1 MGFLDK
7 VKGFFKPSET
17 EETQTDEARVT
28 ETGRVLDDHPSAKIT
43 PGKLK
48 SILEDAENGDIQAQH
63 QLFMDIEEQDSSI
76 AANMMTRKRS
86 VLTLDWRIIEPRNAT
101 PAEEKLQAEIDELF
115 HQYPNLEDLFVDLM
129 DAVGHGFAALEIQWA
144 QVDGKWIPKG
154 FKPCPQSWFNLDKHD
169 NLLLRTPDN
178 PTGEPLRPFG
188 WVVHRHKSRSTQLA
202 RDGLYRTLAWLYMY
216 KHYSVRDFAEFLEL
230 YGMPIRIGKYGA
242 GATHKEKQTLLRA
255 LAEIGHNA
263 AGIMPESMQIELHNV
278 ATGTSAGNNPF
289 LQMVDWCEKSI
300 ARLILG
306 QTLTSGADGKSSTN
320 ALGNVHNEV
329 RRDLMISDAKQI
341 AQTITQ
347 QIILPYLQ
355 INVDP
360 NIAPHRVPYF
370 EFDTKEYDDLSV
382 LAEALPK
389 LVQIGV
395 KVPESWARD
404 KLGIPEAQEDD
415 ELLKPFQSAVKT
427 DLNEEK
433 TPKKTTALSSQSS
446 AAHVVGCQCDGCL
459 GKKVVALSKTS
470 EERDEQA
477 WLDESLD
484 EALEQVDFNQQLDPM
499 VQKAVRVM
507 LSCHSYEEAQ
517 EKLATLYPELTSKA
531 HHEYLT
537 RAVFLAELLGV
548 SNAKTKP

>member
-1 MGFLDK
+1 MGFIDK
-7 VKGFFKPSET
+7 VKNLLKGNET
-17 EETQTDEARVT
+17 EPTQTDDAEVT
-28 ETGRVLDDHPSAKIT
+28 ATGRVLDDHPSAKIT
-43 PGKLK
+43 PSKLK
-48 SILEDAENGDIQAQH
+48 QILEDAENGDIQAQH

-86 VLTLDWRIIEPRNAT
+86 VLTLDWRIVEPRNAT

-115 HQYPNLEDLFVDLM
+115 YQYPNLEDLFVDLM
-129 DAVGHGFAALEIQWA
+129 DAVGHGFSALEIQWA
-144 QVDGKWIPKG
+144 QVNGKWIPKG
-154 FKPCPQSWFNLDKHD
+154 FKPCPQSWFKLDKD
-169 NLLLRTPDN
+169 DSLLLRTPAN
-178 PTGEPLRPFG
+178 QMGEPLRPFG

-242 GATHKEKQTLLRA
+242 GATNAEKRTLLRA

-278 ATGTSAGNNPF
+278 ANAGAASGNNPF

-370 EFDTKEYDDLSV
+370 EFDTKEYEDLSV
-382 LAEALPK
+382 FADAIPK
-389 LVQIGV
+389 LTGIGVQIS
-395 KVPESWARD
+395 ESWVRD
-404 KLGIPEAQEDD
+404 KLGIPEPQEG
-415 ELLKPFQSAVKT
+415 ELILSTLQGEKT
-427 DLNEEK
+427 D
-433 TPKKTTALSSQSS
+433 KKTTALSAMLNHGKDCSCGCRS
-446 AAHVVGCQCDGCL
+446 AALSAQN
-459 GKKVVALSKTS
+459 GKK
-470 EERDEQA
+470 DEQDE
-477 WLDESLD
+477 LDGLID
-484 EALEQVDFNQQLDPM
+484 DALANADFNQQLDPM
-499 VQKAVRVM
+499 MKQIVGVVM
-507 LSCHSYEEAQ
+507 ASESYDEAQ
-517 EKLATLYPELTSKA
+517 EKLIALYPDLTSESHQA
-531 HHEYLT
+531 YLAS
-537 RAVFLAELLGV
+537 AVFLADLLGAA
-548 SNAKTKP
+548 NAERI

>member
-1 MGFLDK
+1 MGFIDK
-7 VKGFFKPSET
+7 VKGLLKGSNT
-17 EETQTDEARVT
+17 EPTQTDEAEVT
-28 ETGRVLDDHPSAKIT
+28 ASGHVLDDHPSAKIT
-43 PGKLK
+43 PSKLK
-48 SILEDAENGDIQAQH
+48 QILEDAENGDIQAQH

-86 VLTLDWRIIEPRNAT
+86 VLTLDWRIVEPRNAT

-115 HQYPNLEDLFVDLM
+115 YQYPNLEDLFVDLM
-129 DAVGHGFAALEIQWA
+129 DAVGHGFSALEIQWA
-144 QVDGKWIPKG
+144 QVNGKWIPKG
-154 FKPCPQSWFNLDKHD
+154 FKPCPQSWFKLDKD
-169 NLLLRTPDN
+169 DSLLLRTPAN
-178 PTGEPLRPFG
+178 QMGEPLRPFG

-242 GATHKEKQTLLRA
+242 GATNAEKRTLLRA

-278 ATGTSAGNNPF
+278 ANAGAASGNNPF

-370 EFDTKEYDDLSV
+370 EFDTKEYEDLSV
-382 LAEALPK
+382 FADAIPK
-389 LVQIGV
+389 LTGIGVQIS
-395 KVPESWARD
+395 ESWVRD
-404 KLGIPEAQEDD
+404 KLGIPEPQEGQLILSIPQG
-415 ELLKPFQSAVKT
+415 EKT
-427 DLNEEK
+427 DE
-433 TPKKTTALSSQSS
+433 KTTALSAVFNHGEGCACGCS
-446 AAHVVGCQCDGCL
+446 AAALSAQN
-459 GKKVVALSKTS
+459 GKK
-470 EERDEQA
+470 DEQDE
-477 WLDESLD
+477 LDGLID
-484 EALEQVDFNQQLDPM
+484 DALANADFNQQLDPM
-499 VQKAVRVM
+499 MKQIVGVVM
-507 LSCHSYEEAQ
+507 ASESYDEAQ
-517 EKLATLYPELTSKA
+517 EKLIALYPDLTSESHQA
-531 HHEYLT
+531 YLAS
-537 RAVFLAELLGV
+537 AVFLADLLGAA
-548 SNAKTKP
+548 NAERT

>member
-1 MGFLDK
+1 MGFIDK
-7 VKGFFKPSET
+7 VKNLLKGNET
-17 EETQTDEARVT
+17 EPTQTDDAEVIA
-28 ETGRVLDDHPSAKIT
+28 TGRVLDEHPSAKIT
-43 PGKLK
+43 PSKLK
-48 SILEDAENGDIQAQH
+48 QILEDAENGDIQAQH

-86 VLTLDWRIIEPRNAT
+86 VLTLDWRIVEPRNAT

-115 HQYPNLEDLFVDLM
+115 YQYPNLEDLFVDLM
-129 DAVGHGFAALEIQWA
+129 DAVGHGFSALEIQWA
-144 QVDGKWIPKG
+144 QVNGKWIPKG
-154 FKPCPQSWFNLDKHD
+154 FKPCPQSWFKLDKD
-169 NLLLRTPDN
+169 DSLLLRTPAN
-178 PTGEPLRPFG
+178 QMGEPLRPFG

-242 GATHKEKQTLLRA
+242 GATIAEKRTLLRA

-278 ATGTSAGNNPF
+278 ANAGAASGNNPF

-370 EFDTKEYDDLSV
+370 EFDTKEYEDLSV
-382 LAEALPK
+382 FADAIPK
-389 LVQIGV
+389 LTGIGVQIS
-395 KVPESWARD
+395 ESWVRD
-404 KLGIPEAQEDD
+404 NLGIPEPQDGVFILSTLQGD
-415 ELLKPFQSAVKT
+415 KT
-427 DLNEEK
+427 AG
-433 TPKKTTALSSQSS
+433 KTTALSAMLNHGKGCTCGCRAAALS
-446 AAHVVGCQCDGCL
+446 AQN
-459 GKKVVALSKTS
+459 GKK
-470 EERDEQA
+470 DEQDE
-477 WLDESLD
+477 LDGLID
-484 EALEQVDFNQQLDPM
+484 DALANADFNQQLDPM
-499 VQKAVRVM
+499 MKKIVGVVM
-507 LSCHSYEEAQ
+507 ASESYDEAQ
-517 EKLATLYPELTSKA
+517 EKLIALYPDLTSESHQA
-531 HHEYLT
+531 YLAS
-537 RAVFLAELLGV
+537 AVFLADLLGAA
-548 SNAKTKP
+548 NAERT

>member
-1 MGFLDK
+1 MGFIDK
-7 VKGFFKPSET
+7 VKNLLKGNET
-17 EETQTDEARVT
+17 EPTQTDEAKVT
-28 ETGRVLDDHPSAKIT
+28 ASGRVLDDHPSAKIT
-43 PGKLK
+43 PSKLK
-48 SILEDAENGDIQAQH
+48 QILEDAENGDIQAQH

-86 VLTLDWRIIEPRNAT
+86 VLTLDWRIVEPRNAT

-115 HQYPNLEDLFVDLM
+115 YQYPNLEDLFIDLM
-129 DAVGHGFAALEIQWA
+129 DAVGHGFSALEIQWA
-144 QVDGKWIPKG
+144 QVDGKWVPKG
-154 FKPCPQSWFNLDKHD
+154 FKPCPQSWFKLDKD
-169 NLLLRTPDN
+169 DSLLLRTPAN
-178 PTGEPLRPFG
+178 QMGEPLRPFG

-242 GATHKEKQTLLRA
+242 GATNAEKRTLLRA

-278 ATGTSAGNNPF
+278 ANAGAASGNNPF
-289 LQMVDWCEKSI
+289 LQMADWCEKSI

-370 EFDTKEYDDLSV
+370 EFDTKEYEDLSV
-382 LAEALPK
+382 FADAIPK
-389 LVQIGV
+389 LTGIGVQIS
-395 KVPESWARD
+395 ESWVRD
-404 KLGIPEAQEDD
+404 KLGIPEPQEG
-415 ELLKPFQSAVKT
+415 ELILSTPQGEKT
-427 DLNEEK
+427 DE
-433 TPKKTTALSSQSS
+433 KTTALSAVLNHDKGCTCGCRAAALS
-446 AAHVVGCQCDGCL
+446 AQN
-459 GKKVVALSKTS
+459 GKK
-470 EERDEQA
+470 DEQA
-477 WLDESLD
+477 ELDGLID
-484 EALEQVDFNQQLDPM
+484 DALANADFNQQLDPM
-499 VQKAVRVM
+499 MKQIVGVVM
-507 LSCHSYEEAQ
+507 ASESYDEAQ
-517 EKLATLYPELTSKA
+517 EKLIALYPDLTSESHQA
-531 HHEYLT
+531 YLAS
-537 RAVFLAELLGV
+537 AVFLADLLGAA
-548 SNAKTKP
+548 NAERT

>member
-1 MGFLDK
+1 MGFIDK
-7 VKGFFKPSET
+7 VKNLLKGNET
-17 EETQTDEARVT
+17 EPTQTDDAEVIA
-28 ETGRVLDDHPSAKIT
+28 TGRVLDEHPSAKIT
-43 PGKLK
+43 PSKLK
-48 SILEDAENGDIQAQH
+48 QILEDAENGDIQAQH

-86 VLTLDWRIIEPRNAT
+86 VLTLDWRIVEPRNAT

-115 HQYPNLEDLFVDLM
+115 YQYPNLEDLFVDLM
-129 DAVGHGFAALEIQWA
+129 DAVGHGFSALEIQWA
-144 QVDGKWIPKG
+144 QVNGKWIPKG
-154 FKPCPQSWFNLDKHD
+154 FKPCPQSWFKLDKD
-169 NLLLRTPDN
+169 DSLLLRTPAN
-178 PTGEPLRPFG
+178 QMGEPLRPFG

-242 GATHKEKQTLLRA
+242 GATNAEKRTLLRA

-278 ATGTSAGNNPF
+278 ANAGAASGNNPF

-370 EFDTKEYDDLSV
+370 EFDTKEYEDLSV
-382 LAEALPK
+382 FADAIPK
-389 LVQIGV
+389 LTGIGVQIS
-395 KVPESWARD
+395 ESWVRD
-404 KLGIPEAQEDD
+404 KLGIPEPQEG
-415 ELLKPFQSAVKT
+415 ELILSTLQGEKT
-427 DLNEEK
+427 DE
-433 TPKKTTALSSQSS
+433 KTTALSAMLNHGKGCTCGCRAAALS
-446 AAHVVGCQCDGCL
+446 AQN
-459 GKKVVALSKTS
+459 GKK
-470 EERDEQA
+470 DEQDE
-477 WLDESLD
+477 LDGLID
-484 EALEQVDFNQQLDPM
+484 DALANADFNQQLDPM
-499 VQKAVRVM
+499 MKQIVGVVM
-507 LSCHSYEEAQ
+507 ASESYDEAQ
-517 EKLATLYPELTSKA
+517 EKLIALYPDLTSESHQA
-531 HHEYLT
+531 YLT
-537 RAVFLAELLGV
+537 SAVFLADLLGAA
-548 SNAKTKP
+548 NAERT

>member
-1 MGFLDK
+1 MGFIDK
-7 VKGFFKPSET
+7 VKNLLKGNET
-17 EETQTDEARVT
+17 EPTQTDEAKVT
-28 ETGRVLDDHPSAKIT
+28 ASGRVLDDHPSAKIT
-43 PGKLK
+43 PSKLK
-48 SILEDAENGDIQAQH
+48 QILEDAENGDIQAQH

-86 VLTLDWRIIEPRNAT
+86 VLTLDWRIVEPRNAT

-115 HQYPNLEDLFVDLM
+115 YQYPNLEDLFIDLM
-129 DAVGHGFAALEIQWA
+129 DAVGHGFSALEIQWA
-144 QVDGKWIPKG
+144 QVDGKWVPKG
-154 FKPCPQSWFNLDKHD
+154 FKPCPQSWFKLDKD
-169 NLLLRTPDN
+169 DSLLLRTPAN
-178 PTGEPLRPFG
+178 QMGEPLRPFG

-242 GATHKEKQTLLRA
+242 GATNAEKRTLLRA

-278 ATGTSAGNNPF
+278 ANAGAASGNNPF

-370 EFDTKEYDDLSV
+370 EFDTKEYEDLSV
-382 LAEALPK
+382 FADAIPK
-389 LVQIGV
+389 LTGIGVQIS
-395 KVPESWARD
+395 ESWVRD
-404 KLGIPEAQEDD
+404 KLGIPEPQEG
-415 ELLKPFQSAVKT
+415 ELILSTPQG
-427 DLNEEK
+427 EK
-433 TPKKTTALSSQSS
+433 TNEKTTALSAVFNHGEGCTCGCRAAALS
-446 AAHVVGCQCDGCL
+446 AQN
-459 GKKVVALSKTS
+459 GKK
-470 EERDEQA
+470 DEQDE
-477 WLDESLD
+477 LDGLID
-484 EALEQVDFNQQLDPM
+484 DALANADFNQQLDPM
-499 VQKAVRVM
+499 MKQIVGVVM
-507 LSCHSYEEAQ
+507 ASESYDEAQ
-517 EKLATLYPELTSKA
+517 EKLIALYPDLTSESHQA
-531 HHEYLT
+531 YLAS
-537 RAVFLAELLGV
+537 AVFLADLLGAA
-548 SNAKTKP
+548 NAERT

>member
-1 MGFLDK
+1 MGFIDK
-7 VKGFFKPSET
+7 VKNLLKGNET
-17 EETQTDEARVT
+17 EPTQTDDAEVIA
-28 ETGRVLDDHPSAKIT
+28 TGRVLDDHPSAKIT
-43 PGKLK
+43 PSKLK
-48 SILEDAENGDIQAQH
+48 QILEDAENGDIQAQH

-86 VLTLDWRIIEPRNAT
+86 VLTLDWRIVEPRNAT

-115 HQYPNLEDLFVDLM
+115 YQYPNLEDLFVDLM
-129 DAVGHGFAALEIQWA
+129 DAVGHGFSALEIQWA
-144 QVDGKWIPKG
+144 QVNGKWVPKG
-154 FKPCPQSWFNLDKHD
+154 FKPCPQSWFKLDKD
-169 NLLLRTPDN
+169 DSLLLRTPAN
-178 PTGEPLRPFG
+178 QMGEPLRPFG

-242 GATHKEKQTLLRA
+242 GATNAEKRTLLRA

-278 ATGTSAGNNPF
+278 ANAGAASGNNPF

-370 EFDTKEYDDLSV
+370 EFDTKEYEDLSV
-382 LAEALPK
+382 FADAIPK
-389 LVQIGV
+389 LTGIGVQIS
-395 KVPESWARD
+395 ESWVRD
-404 KLGIPEAQEDD
+404 KLGIPEPQEG
-415 ELLKPFQSAVKT
+415 ELILSTPQGEKT
-427 DLNEEK
+427 DE
-433 TPKKTTALSSQSS
+433 KTTALSAMLNHGKGCTCGCRAAALS
-446 AAHVVGCQCDGCL
+446 AQN
-459 GKKVVALSKTS
+459 GKK
-470 EERDEQA
+470 DEQDE
-477 WLDESLD
+477 LDGLID
-484 EALEQVDFNQQLDPM
+484 DALANADFNQQLDPM
-499 VQKAVRVM
+499 MKQIVGVVM
-507 LSCHSYEEAQ
+507 ASESYDEAQ
-517 EKLATLYPELTSKA
+517 EKLIALYPDLTSESHQA
-531 HHEYLT
+531 YLAS
-537 RAVFLAELLGV
+537 AVFLADLLGAA
-548 SNAKTKP
+548 NAERT